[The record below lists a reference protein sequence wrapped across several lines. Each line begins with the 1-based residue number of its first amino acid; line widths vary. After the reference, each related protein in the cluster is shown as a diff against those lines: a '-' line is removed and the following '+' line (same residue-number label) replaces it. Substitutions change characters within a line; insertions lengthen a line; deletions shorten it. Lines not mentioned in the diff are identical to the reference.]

1 MPGKLQPEILREN
14 VLDFTG
20 AVRSDLIV
28 GGGIG
33 EDAALIRVPDGIL
46 VAASDPVTGAARN
59 AGKLL
64 VHINA
69 NDVACK
75 GANPSWL
82 IVTLIVPDSMGTG
95 FIHDIMREIHETCA
109 EMGIAIAGGHTELTD
124 RYAQP
129 VISGTML
136 GITHHELSA
145 KKIRAG
151 DVILVTGHCG
161 LEGMSIVAHDRPELF
176 TEIFTPQEMDTIR
189 SWGNDFSVVK
199 PAKILRDYAVYMHD
213 PTEGGLNGA
222 FYEMQEGSGLG
233 IELFRENIPVSP
245 LTLRASRELSFDPY
259 NLISSGMLAAV
270 IPSERVGNA
279 QAELESAGIVS
290 GIAGRFVEGEKLSFR
305 TNEELWKILSL

>member
-1 MPGKLQPEILREN
+1 MPGKLQPDVLRSN

-20 AVRSDLIV
+20 AVRSDLLV

-46 VAASDPVTGAARN
+46 VAASDPVTGATRN
-59 AGKLL
+59 AGRLL

-69 NDVACK
+69 NDIACK
-75 GANPSWL
+75 GGDPSWL
-82 IVTLIVPDSMGTG
+82 IVTLIVPDSMGAG
-95 FIHDIMREIHETCA
+95 YVHDIMREIHETCA
-109 EMGIAIAGGHTELTD
+109 EMGIAVAGGHTELTD

-136 GITHHELSA
+136 GMTHHELSA
-145 KKIRAG
+145 KRIVQG
-151 DVILVTGHCG
+151 DLILVTGHCG
-161 LEGMSIVAHDRPELF
+161 LEGMSIISHDRPELF
-176 TEIFTPQEMDTIR
+176 TEIFTPQEMNVIR

-245 LTLRASRELSFDPY
+245 LTLRAAERLRFDPY

-270 IPSERVGNA
+270 IPSERVA
-279 QAELESAGIVS
+279 DAKSELESAGIIY
-290 GIAGRFVEGEKLSFR
+290 GIAGRFVDGKKLSLS
-305 TNEELWKILSL
+305 TNEELWRILGM